1 MKVRPLTELD
11 RARLVDLWHRNHA
24 DTVLVTRGRLHD
36 AMALDG
42 WVAEEDGALRGAL
55 TYVFE
60 NGELEI
66 ITLDSL
72 EDNRGSGT
80 ALLNAAVEKAR
91 ALAARRAWLITS
103 NDNIRAIRFYQKRG
117 WNMVAVHRDAIT
129 EARRL
134 KPVIP
139 LVGDH
144 DIPLRHEIEFEF
156 RLDARE

>member
-1 MKVRPLTELD
+1 VKVRPLTEPD
-11 RARLVDLWHRNHA
+11 RARLVDVWRRNHA

-80 ALLNAAVEKAR
+80 ALLNAAVDKAR

-117 WNMVAVHRDAIT
+117 WNMVAIHRDAIT
-129 EARRL
+129 EARKL